1 MTFQFNTS
9 LGTILVGGLLTG
21 PAGSTAVALILDTGA
36 SRTTIREEPLTLV
49 GYDPSSLKISHSM
62 LTANGVIHGAE
73 VSLLGLDTLGMN
85 RLNYPI
91 LAFNMP
97 GPDDLDGVLGLDFFR
112 DQVLTLDFQKGEIT
126 LNPGTTP

>member
-1 MTFQFNTS
+1 M
-9 LGTILVGGLLTG
+9 TG

-49 GYDPSSLKISHSM
+49 GYDPSTLTISHFV
-62 LTANGVIHGAE
+62 LTANGVVQGAE
-73 VSLLGLDTLGMN
+73 ISLLGLETLGMK

-97 GPDDLDGVLGLDFFR
+97 GPEDLDGVLGLDFFNGTI
-112 DQVLTLDFQKGEIT
+112 LTLDFQKGEIT
-126 LNPGTTP
+126 LIPGATP

>member
-1 MTFQFNTS
+1 
-9 LGTILVGGLLTG
+9 
-21 PAGSTAVALILDTGA
+21 
-36 SRTTIREEPLTLV
+36 
-49 GYDPSSLKISHSM
+49 M

>member
-36 SRTTIREEPLTLV
+36 SRTTIRHEPLALV
-49 GYDPSSLKISHSM
+49 GYDPSSLAPSHSL
-62 LTANGVIHGAE
+62 LTANGVVQGAE
-73 VSLLGLDTLGMN
+73 LSLLGLDTLGMH

-97 GPDDLDGVLGLDFFR
+97 GPDDLDGVLGLDFF
-112 DQVLTLDFQKGEIT
+112 DGTILTLDFQKGEIT
-126 LNPGTTP
+126 LNPGQTP